1 MSEKVAER
9 GSGAQQMSSG
19 GWQPLAPPA
28 EPGAA
33 ARESC
38 TMNAII
44 SGAAGGVMGLALGA
58 VLFPFSNSQQVVE
71 TENLPMREQVCLG
84 HACPCALRTLAAPAT
99 PHRLDQP
106 LASPF
111 FGLSFQRGGGLI
123 ISGGHT

>member
-1 MSEKVAER
+1 MAENVAER
-9 GSGAQQMSSG
+9 GSGAQHMSSAS
-19 GWQPLAPPA
+19 WQPLAPPA

-71 TENLPMREQVCLG
+71 TENLPMREQVCRASACLCTLG
-84 HACPCALRTLAAPAT
+84 ILPLPAVA
-99 PHRLDQP
+99 HRPDQP
-106 LASPF
+106 
-111 FGLSFQRGGGLI
+111 
-123 ISGGHT
+123 